1 MTVKV
6 AAQFAS
12 HKNREIPLNL
22 RITPV
27 RFFMRTIAHVC

>member
-12 HKNREIPLNL
+12 HKNQEIAAQLP
-22 RITPV
+22 ITPF
-27 RFFMRTIAHVC
+27 RFSLRTIAHVR